1 MMFTDGSQLLTEG
14 VAAQAVVG
22 SAQQAFGPGVSA
34 REQADA
40 AHWGLASPRNE
51 QILEAACGG
60 EASRVLSQP
69 DMAQLSLAFHG
80 RQLGGSVR

>member
-1 MMFTDGSQLLTEG
+1 MMCADGSHFLVEG

-34 REQADA
+34 REQAAA

-51 QILEAACGG
+51 QILEAACGA
-60 EASRVLSQP
+60 EASGVLSIP
-69 DMAQLSLAFHG
+69 DKHAFPW
-80 RQLGGSVR
+80 